1 MQTLIQR
8 VTSASV
14 TIEGSE
20 YSSIGRGL
28 LAFVCFELNDNE
40 ELIDKFIN
48 KISKFCFFEGDS
60 SMIGLNLKEI
70 EGELL
75 VISQFT
81 LAATTKKGN
90 KASFHKAALPE
101 KAESLYK
108 NLLIKL
114 DKSSL
119 KWKSGKFGA
128 QMDISLVNN
137 GPVTFMF
144 NF

>member
-60 SMIGLNLKEI
+60 SMIDLNLKEI

-90 KASFHKAALPE
+90 KASFQ

>member
-1 MQTLIQR
+1 MDAIFL
-8 VTSASV
+8 
-14 TIEGSE
+14 
-20 YSSIGRGL
+20 
-28 LAFVCFELNDNE
+28 
-40 ELIDKFIN
+40 
-48 KISKFCFFEGDS
+48 
-60 SMIGLNLKEI
+60 
-70 EGELL
+70 
-75 VISQFT
+75 
-81 LAATTKKGN
+81 
-90 KASFHKAALPE
+90 FH
-101 KAESLYK
+101 LYK

>member
-1 MQTLIQR
+1 
-8 VTSASV
+8 
-14 TIEGSE
+14 
-20 YSSIGRGL
+20 
-28 LAFVCFELNDNE
+28 
-40 ELIDKFIN
+40 
-48 KISKFCFFEGDS
+48 
-60 SMIGLNLKEI
+60 MIGLNLQEI

-90 KASFHKAALPE
+90 KASFHKAASPV